1 MIKKS
6 IIILNLL
13 SLFFITPAYG
23 YEMKG
28 IAPINPLEPKSTTY
42 QDNVVVPTYNLK
54 RGTLTKNTIKNQYTI
69 AMDKFMQSNVRASY
83 QDFKVLI
90 DNVVPNDYVY
100 IRLSQEMASIG
111 FFTLAELSMSK
122 IQDNE
127 ISSLIEEDV
136 KNYYFPNYN
145 LTYKDQVYLAE
156 IYSNIMY
163 NDQSKEC
170 TNELLKQDGLLAD
183 SDYANYIVAV
193 GSMKNGDIK
202 QAEKSIAAAID
213 KNPVNINYKRLKAE
227 IYSQSGK
234 PQDGVKYLND
244 LNSKDI
250 NTVIFDN
257 ELHAS
262 QQYILYKAAKNEYW
276 KKYYLAYYYYDKE
289 EYNKAL
295 RVLQTSISGKKNIN
309 KEVFALTAKV
319 YFALKEFEKSQDY
332 ALKALSI
339 DNSSIDSLLILGDIS
354 RRNNDI
360 QLAESYYKK
369 AAAKDNTHEAEIK
382 LAEIYQVQNNI
393 KKAREIYSKIL
404 KTSSKAYKAY
414 YHMALLDKDRE
425 ETYLKKTV
433 AINPAFKDGWVDLA
447 RLEIDKDSYDQAL
460 YYLDIAKYID
470 ENDYRY
476 YYYMGL
482 VMKNKGLLTE
492 ASKNFEK
499 SYNLNSDFDLVK
511 KELQI

>member
-1 MIKKS
+1 MLI
-6 IIILNLL
+6 NPC
-13 SLFFITPAYG
+13 FG
-23 YEMKG
+23 YDMEG
-28 IAPINPLEPKSTTY
+28 IVPINPLEPKTDNY
-42 QDNVVVPTYNLK
+42 QENVVVPTYNLK

-100 IRLSQEMASIG
+100 VRLSQDMASIG

-122 IQDNE
+122 IQDSE

-145 LTYKDQVYLAE
+145 LTYKDQIYLAE

-170 TNELLKQDGLLAD
+170 TNELLKQAGLLAD

-213 KNPVNINYKRLKAE
+213 KNPANINYKRLKAE

-234 PQDGVKYLND
+234 PQDGVKYLSD
-244 LNSKDI
+244 LNSQNI
-250 NTVIFDN
+250 NTVVFDN

-262 QQYILYKAAKNEYW
+262 GQYILYKAAKNEYW
-276 KKYYLAYYYYDKE
+276 KKYYLAYYYYDKG

-295 RVLQTSISGKKNIN
+295 RVLQTSISSKKNIN
-309 KEVFALTAKV
+309 KEVFSLTAKV

-332 ALKALSI
+332 AMKALAI
-339 DNSSIDSLLILGDIS
+339 DSSSVDSLLILGDIAM
-354 RRNNDI
+354 RNNEI
-360 QLAESYYKK
+360 SQAESYYKK
-369 AAAKDNTHEAEIK
+369 AVSKDTSHEAEIK
-382 LAEIYQVQNNI
+382 LAEVYQVQNNI
-393 KKAREIYSKIL
+393 KKAKEIYSKIL
-404 KTSSKAYKAY
+404 KISSKAYKAY

-433 AINPAFKDGWVDLA
+433 AINPAFQDGWVDLA
-447 RLEIDKDSYDQAL
+447 RLEIERDSYDQAL

-476 YYYMGL
+476 YYYRGL
-482 VMKNKGLLTE
+482 VLKNKGLLTE
-492 ASKNFEK
+492 ATKNFEK
-499 SYNLNSDFDLVK
+499 SYNLNSNFELVK